1 MKKIVNN
8 DILHIQHK
16 LSTGTKWH
24 KRSGSCTVIAVKS
37 KFWAEQIYAFAI
49 GIVADSVAFSFRFS
63 KGIVEVA
70 STRIPITVDAIGGV
84 IQPSVSA
91 VKTATEQQNM

>member
-1 MKKIVNN
+1 MYMEKFVNN
-8 DILHIQHK
+8 DTLRIKHK

-49 GIVADSVAFSFRFS
+49 CIVADSVAFPFRFS

-70 STRIPITVDAIGGV
+70 STLVPITVDAIGGV

-91 VKTATEQQNM
+91 IETATE